1 MINAV
6 PLNVLVTG
14 GAGFLGRAVARA
26 YRQLGSR
33 VTGIGHSHWTLA
45 AATEAGYMDWYSSSV
60 DAEGLSQLEGSFDVV
75 VHCAGNGSVPFSM
88 THPREAFERTVQTT
102 LDVLEFSRAQA
113 RPPMVVYPSSA
124 AVYGAAPD
132 ERLTESSP
140 SHPVSPY
147 GFHKRMV
154 EDLLA
159 SYASHSGVRA
169 AVIRFFSI
177 YGAGLNKQ
185 LLWDASHKL
194 CAGEDSVTF
203 WGTGEETRDWIH
215 ASDAAQLVVEA
226 ARLETP
232 FTVLN
237 GGSGERVTV
246 LETLRALRAQLH
258 SNTEIKFNGT
268 VRPGDPR
275 YYHADTSRAM
285 QTGWQPTVKLED
297 GFKDYAQWFKDNR

>member
-1 MINAV
+1 MTAAATH
-6 PLNVLVTG
+6 NVLVTG
-14 GAGFLGRAVARA
+14 GAGFLGRAVAHA
-26 YRQLGSR
+26 YHQLGSR

-45 AATEAGYMDWYSSSV
+45 AATAAGYTDWYSSSV
-60 DAEGLSQLEGSFDVV
+60 DSEGLAELEGAFDVV

-102 LDVLEFSRAQA
+102 VDVLEFCRAQA
-113 RPPMVVYPSSA
+113 KPPVVVYPSSA
-124 AVYGAAPD
+124 AIYGAAPD
-132 ERLTESSP
+132 ELLTETSP
-140 SHPVSPY
+140 SNPVSPY

-159 SYASHSGVRA
+159 SYASHSGIRA

-185 LLWDASHKL
+185 LLWDASNKL
-194 CAGEDSVTF
+194 CAGADSVTF

-215 ASDAAQLVVEA
+215 VSDAARLVVDA
-226 ARLETP
+226 ARLEAP

-237 GGSGERVTV
+237 GGSGQRTTV
-246 LETLRALRAQLH
+246 LETLEALRAQLG
-258 SNTEIKFNGT
+258 SRTEIQFNGT

-275 YYHADTSRAM
+275 YYHADMACAM
-285 QTGWQPTVKLED
+285 RMGWRPTTALED
-297 GFKDYAQWFKDNR
+297 GFRDYAQWFKAAR

>member
-1 MINAV
+1 MTQAA
-6 PLNVLVTG
+6 PLKVLVTG

-26 YRQLGSR
+26 YRQLGHH
-33 VTGIGHSHWTLA
+33 VVGIGHAHWTLA
-45 AATEAGYMDWYSSSV
+45 AAVESGYVDWYSGSV
-60 DAEGLSQLEGSFDVV
+60 DREGLSQFEGTFDVV

-102 LDVLEFSRAQA
+102 VDVLEFCRAQPK
-113 RPPMVVYPSSA
+113 PPMVVYPSSA

-132 ERLTESSP
+132 QLLTESSP
-140 SHPVSPY
+140 SNPVSPY
-147 GFHKRMV
+147 GYHKRMV

-159 SYASHSGVRA
+159 SYASHSGIRA

-185 LLWDASHKL
+185 LLWDASNKL
-194 CAGEDSVTF
+194 CAGDDAVTF

-215 ASDAAQLVVEA
+215 VRDAAQLVVDVS
-226 ARLETP
+226 RLDGS

-237 GGSGERVTV
+237 GGSGQRVTV
-246 LETLRALRAQLH
+246 LETLSALRRQLQ
-258 SNTEIKFNGT
+258 SNTEIKFNGV

-275 YYHADTSRAM
+275 YYHADMSRAVQM
-285 QTGWQPTVKLED
+285 GWRPTVQLED
-297 GFKDYAQWFKDNR
+297 GFKEYAQWFRGHR

>member
-1 MINAV
+1 MTTAV

-26 YRQLGSR
+26 YRNLGSR

-45 AATEAGYMDWYSSSV
+45 AATEAGYDDWYSSSV
-60 DAEGLSQLEGSFDVV
+60 DATGLSQLEGSFDVV

-102 LDVLEFSRAQA
+102 VDVLEFCRAQ
-113 RPPMVVYPSSA
+113 RKHPMVVYPSSA

-132 ERLTESSP
+132 ELLTESSP

-159 SYASHSGVRA
+159 SYASHSGIRA

-185 LLWDASHKL
+185 LLWDASNKL
-194 CAGEDSVTF
+194 CDGADSVTF

-215 ASDAAQLVVEA
+215 ARDAAQLVVDA
-226 ARLETP
+226 ARLEAP

-237 GGSGERVTV
+237 GGSGQRVTV
-246 LETLRALRAQLH
+246 LETLIALRAQLR

-275 YYHADTSRAM
+275 YYHADMSRAAGM
-285 QTGWQPTVKLED
+285 GWQPVVKLEE
-297 GFKDYAQWFKDNR
+297 GFNEYAEWFRNIR